1 MLKELQL
8 EHVGPAP
15 KFEVEFGP
23 RLNLFTGDNGLG
35 KTFLLDVAWWALTGT
50 WVGPPVRPQR
60 EGSRQPALSYNLLG
74 GKKPWQ
80 SRYDLKQQSWST
92 GKVRP
97 NSGLVI
103 YMRVDDG
110 FSVWDAFRQTSTGG
124 DSPNFSDDELPPS
137 AFHFS
142 AETLWNGLRKGK
154 RTVCYGLID
163 DWVRWQRL
171 PEQEKTDPFP
181 LLKQVIQRLWP
192 HPDEWMQP
200 GRPTRVSINDV
211 RDIPTIDLPYGNIP
225 VTDISAGMKR
235 ILSLAYLLIWTWY
248 EHLQAAQLLNQK
260 PTDRLVLLI
269 DEVESHLHPRWQR
282 SLLPAILELGQLLQP
297 QLKTQII
304 ATTHA
309 PLVLA
314 SVEPYFKENQDRL
327 FLFELQNQR
336 VNLNP
341 IPWAKQGDTVGW
353 LTSEIFD
360 LKQAR
365 SIEAEQAIEAAEALM
380 RGDDMSNYPA
390 HLHRKTQI
398 DKALRALL
406 PGHDPFWPRWLV
418 EANLL
423 PPSKKDQA

>member
-8 EHVGPAP
+8 EYVGPAP

-50 WVGPPVRPQR
+50 WVGQPVRPQR
-60 EGSRQPALSYNLLG
+60 ESNRPPQLSYSLAG
-74 GKKPWQ
+74 WEKAWQ
-80 SRYDLKQQSWST
+80 SKYDFQRQNWLA

-97 NSGLVI
+97 NSGMVV

-110 FSVWDAFRQTSTGG
+110 FSVWDAFRQTSTAA

-142 AETLWNGLRKGK
+142 SETLWNGLREGK
-154 RTVCYGLID
+154 RTVCNGLID
-163 DWVRWQRL
+163 DWVRWQYL
-171 PEQEKTDPFP
+171 PEQKETDPFP
-181 LLKQVIQRLWP
+181 LLKQVIQRLSP
-192 HPDEWMQP
+192 HPNEWMQP
-200 GRPTRVSINDV
+200 GRPTRVSIKDV

-225 VTDISAGMKR
+225 VMDISAGMKR

-248 EHLQAAQLLNQK
+248 EHLQAARLLNQK
-260 PTDRLVLLI
+260 PTNRLVLLI

-297 QLKTQII
+297 KFKTQII

-314 SVEPYFKENQDRL
+314 SAEPHFKESQDRL
-327 FLFELQNQR
+327 FLFELQNQQ

-341 IPWAKQGDTVGW
+341 VTWAKQGDTVGW
-353 LTSEIFD
+353 LTSEIFE

-390 HLHRKTQI
+390 HLHSKTQI
-398 DKALRALL
+398 DRVLRALL

-418 EANLL
+418 ETNLL
-423 PPSKKDQA
+423 PKPQKDQA